1 VFLRASRRVTLLITG
16 LMILSSAGACIAG
29 NLYSFGGNNVGQL
42 GLGNTVHRYFPVQ
55 VSSIQD
61 VIAVATG
68 IGFSLALTTNG
79 DVWSFGGNAW
89 GSLGLGDRIDRDSP
103 TIIADLSDA
112 VAVSA
117 GYDHSFV
124 ILANGDIYSFGANNA
139 GQLGLGNTVHPITSP
154 QKVSGISNVVA
165 IAAGAWH
172 SLFLTSGGDVYSCG
186 WGLGG
191 ALGHGNTSN
200 QSSPKKITALSD
212 VAAIAAGDQHSL
224 ALLKNGDVYS
234 FGRNPYGQLGLGD
247 NSDRLVPE
255 KIASISDVA
264 AIEAGYFY
272 SLILLENGDVY
283 SFGLNEHGQL
293 GHGDAANR
301 NIPTKI
307 ATLSNVAQLAASGH
321 SLVALSNGNV
331 YSFGRNSYG
340 QLGNGDTTERHAPT
354 MITTL
359 SGVVTVA
366 AGGAHSLVLGG
377 ASSDSQP
384 SAPSSLSATAASSN
398 QINLAWQD
406 NSSNEAGFKIERKTQ
421 GGSYIQIDSVSTD
434 IVVCSDTGL
443 MGSTTYCYRVRS
455 YNAVGESVYSNED
468 CATTTT
474 APVSHAVSKP
484 TTPSGSSS
492 GQVGTSLSFSTGE
505 STCSQGHAVQY
516 QFDWDDGSGY
526 SSWSSSTSASHT
538 YSSARTYQV
547 KVHARCSQDVSVT
560 SGWSSAK
567 TVSVSVEPSSHTVS
581 PPDAPS
587 GPPASYVGE
596 KIYFSSNAETCNQGH
611 YLDYQFDWDDG
622 TTPKWTA
629 ASSDSHSFSHEG
641 NYQVRVRV
649 RCVQGEESEWSP
661 AVQVV
666 VTPDT
671 GYVQAVRNALAQPSV
686 PPDYMLAPRNWF
698 DFLGIGAIR
707 LAAWRDKL
715 VGKTTQGNLY
725 EEFYWVGVHYDS
737 LRQGALRDSLIAA
750 SQGNHQ
756 LGREYFDDATRYA
769 ELREKAWG
777 AADAVHKENSEAAL
791 LAVETIRATCQ
802 TTVKIGLAMTGVG
815 LPWVLLHDAACLA
828 SDFAVDVGLDGP
840 DEAKRQ
846 LATGIVVTGLLRGLG
861 PGDAV
866 SSEVLQRLPTKLA
879 TESLGLMR
887 EPVAREGLIR
897 ALVSGVEGLLEPAA
911 ERILEELADRL
922 EETAGS
928 IVITDRTAG
937 LNPAALSRASSP
949 RSSVSPRDMVESPI
963 ELRVRDSAGNVTGIV
978 NGHVSSEAS
987 RAVYDMGR
995 IIVYGDPDE
1004 YEFQIAGV
1012 SQGEFSVSIHQYT
1025 ASGEQQVNATNIST
1039 DDLTTHSFQVNWEGL
1054 TLGGAGVAIEID
1066 TDGDGIPE
1074 RESTADSEFTDSD
1087 LEWQVAEL
1095 GIVVGPNPVPS
1106 TGCVFWI
1113 DLSSSTTTARL
1124 MIFSAIGRLVFQTE
1138 IAAGVGRFPSSGRWY
1153 PENDDGVPLSNGP
1166 YVYVLIADGRVAGQ
1180 GKMVIQR

>member
-1 VFLRASRRVTLLITG
+1 
-16 LMILSSAGACIAG
+16 
-29 NLYSFGGNNVGQL
+29 
-42 GLGNTVHRYFPVQ
+42 
-55 VSSIQD
+55 
-61 VIAVATG
+61 
-68 IGFSLALTTNG
+68 
-79 DVWSFGGNAW
+79 
-89 GSLGLGDRIDRDSP
+89 
-103 TIIADLSDA
+103 
-112 VAVSA
+112 
-117 GYDHSFV
+117 
-124 ILANGDIYSFGANNA
+124 
-139 GQLGLGNTVHPITSP
+139 
-154 QKVSGISNVVA
+154 
-165 IAAGAWH
+165 
-172 SLFLTSGGDVYSCG
+172 
-186 WGLGG
+186 
-191 ALGHGNTSN
+191 
-200 QSSPKKITALSD
+200 
-212 VAAIAAGDQHSL
+212 
-224 ALLKNGDVYS
+224 
-234 FGRNPYGQLGLGD
+234 
-247 NSDRLVPE
+247 
-255 KIASISDVA
+255 
-264 AIEAGYFY
+264 
-272 SLILLENGDVY
+272 
-283 SFGLNEHGQL
+283 
-293 GHGDAANR
+293 
-301 NIPTKI
+301 
-307 ATLSNVAQLAASGH
+307 
-321 SLVALSNGNV
+321 
-331 YSFGRNSYG
+331 
-340 QLGNGDTTERHAPT
+340 
-354 MITTL
+354 
-359 SGVVTVA
+359 
-366 AGGAHSLVLGG
+366 
-377 ASSDSQP
+377 
-384 SAPSSLSATAASSN
+384 
-398 QINLAWQD
+398 
-406 NSSNEAGFKIERKTQ
+406 
-421 GGSYIQIDSVSTD
+421 
-434 IVVCSDTGL
+434 
-443 MGSTTYCYRVRS
+443 
-455 YNAVGESVYSNED
+455 
-468 CATTTT
+468 
-474 APVSHAVSKP
+474 
-484 TTPSGSSS
+484 
-492 GQVGTSLSFSTGE
+492 
-505 STCSQGHAVQY
+505 
-516 QFDWDDGSGY
+516 
-526 SSWSSSTSASHT
+526 
-538 YSSARTYQV
+538 
-547 KVHARCSQDVSVT
+547 
-560 SGWSSAK
+560 
-567 TVSVSVEPSSHTVS
+567 
-581 PPDAPS
+581 
-587 GPPASYVGE
+587 
-596 KIYFSSNAETCNQGH
+596 
-611 YLDYQFDWDDG
+611 
-622 TTPKWTA
+622 
-629 ASSDSHSFSHEG
+629 
-641 NYQVRVRV
+641 
-649 RCVQGEESEWSP
+649 
-661 AVQVV
+661 
-666 VTPDT
+666 
-671 GYVQAVRNALAQPSV
+671 
-686 PPDYMLAPRNWF
+686 MLAPRNWF